1 VLGPRTLVER
11 IHVIL
16 EHGLRF
22 TADISLIEIH
32 LYSNRDRALMAIM
45 SSLQTPEFNRRERG
59 NWYPQG
65 LAAKNG
71 RLRLYKHTSPGS
83 IEITHVKLSRF
94 IEMAQAWH
102 LMPNPALFASDHP
115 DAKTSWADTAPKLRA
130 QGVDLFKIDQELYYD
145 LTMRCSAIE
154 LPDKLEEVVQWSQDG
169 TLDQRYTTWSQQA
182 ARSAAASRVTTI
194 TEKGRPDGLY
204 TKRYTHRHPLG
215 RPRSIVDDIEKAERR
230 ANKASRGQTEKE
242 DGKVKGWWAKRR
254 ERRRSCYFALFMS
267 CLFGS
272 IIGSMVWAMANSSWD
287 FTPAG
292 ATG

>member
-22 TADISLIEIH
+22 AADISPIEIH
-32 LYSNRDRALMAIM
+32 LYSDRDRALMAIM
-45 SSLQTPEFNRRERG
+45 SGLQTPDFYRRERG

-71 RLRLYKHTSPGS
+71 RLRLYKHIGPGS
-83 IEITHVKLSRF
+83 IEITHVKLAKF

-102 LMPNPALFASDHP
+102 LMPNPALFTSDYP
-115 DAKTSWADTAPKLRA
+115 NAKNSWADIAPKLRVH
-130 QGVDLFKIDQELYYD
+130 GVDLFKIDQELYYD
-145 LTMRCSAIE
+145 LTVRHSATE
-154 LPDKLEEVVQWSQDG
+154 LPDRLDEVIQWSQDG
-169 TLDQRYTTWSQQA
+169 TLDQRYTTWTQQA
-182 ARSAAASRVTTI
+182 ARSAATSRVTT
-194 TEKGRPDGLY
+194 TAKGHPDGLY
-204 TKRYTHRHPLG
+204 SKRYTHRHPLG

-272 IIGSMVWAMANSSWD
+272 IIGSMLWGMATSSWD